1 MRRLSYIWLIL
12 LFALPTWAQTMDA
25 DVVDINLLH
34 LLRSQ
39 QSTAAPLDTISSGD
53 TIAISVEKQDTI
65 LVVPVVLDSLSDT
78 VPNTEDILLQLVAR
92 QSQLLHAKD
101 TIWEKYPHPLCM
113 PLMYVPTMYA
123 PLTDTTR
130 YNEYSIPAIRA
141 KARRYITTHH
151 VDMYVAVSDTNRLKQ
166 TMLEH
171 LEVQRA
177 IVKDLQEDR
186 LDIERALRYNDS
198 PWKYELNLSLQIT
211 QNYATENWHQ
221 GAANAFSMLWNAK
234 AFANYKGEKLSWDN
248 KVEWRLGLS
257 TVSGDTLRKINTTD
271 DIFQIYSKLGYQL
284 HPKWY
289 VSLFTDFKT
298 NFFPNFQK
306 NANKVNTTFLTPI
319 RYNVGLGIDYK
330 PLEGLAR

>member
-1 MRRLSYIWLIL
+1 MSDPSRL
-12 LFALPTWAQTMDA
+12 
-25 DVVDINLLH
+25 
-34 LLRSQ
+34 Q
-39 QSTAAPLDTISSGD
+39 QVEIGNVK
-53 TIAISVEKQDTI
+53 IQKAII
-65 LVVPVVLDSLSDT
+65 
-78 VPNTEDILLQLVAR
+78 
-92 QSQLLHAKD
+92 
-101 TIWEKYPHPLCM
+101 
-113 PLMYVPTMYA
+113 
-123 PLTDTTR
+123 
-130 YNEYSIPAIRA
+130 
-141 KARRYITTHH
+141 
-151 VDMYVAVSDTNRLKQ
+151 
-166 TMLEH
+166 
-171 LEVQRA
+171 
-177 IVKDLQEDR
+177 KDLEEDR
-186 LDIERALRYNDS
+186 LDAARALRDMHS
-198 PWKYELNLSLQIT
+198 PWRKEASLSLQIT

-330 PLEGLAR
+330 PLEGLSVNLSPATYKLIYAFSSDSTRIDVTSLGIEEGHDLQSEIGSSLSVAWKWRPLREIEVETKFYFFTNYKQVELDLEIDVDFIINKYLSAKLLLHPRYDGTIENVTDKRSKIQFKELISVGFAHTFR